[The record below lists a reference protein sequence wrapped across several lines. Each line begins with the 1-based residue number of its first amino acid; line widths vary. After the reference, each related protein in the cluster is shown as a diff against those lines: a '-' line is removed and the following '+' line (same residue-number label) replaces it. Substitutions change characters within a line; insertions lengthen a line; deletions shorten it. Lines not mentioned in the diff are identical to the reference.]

1 MVNKKYV
8 VIIIIVW
15 GLFLLVFMG
24 YKQFIFYTGTDVTLK
39 TVPVDPRDLFR
50 GEYVILNYTINSINL
65 DSILTIE
72 KSFKK
77 NDEIYLKL
85 EMNSKYA
92 KAIEVS
98 KNRFK
103 SGIGIKGVVSSWNE
117 NRLDVK
123 YGIETYFVRQG
134 KGKEIESK
142 IEKIDVVVTI
152 DKYGKA
158 LIKKLQFEDENID
171 ME

>member
-15 GLFLLVFMG
+15 GLFLLVFIAL
-24 YKQFIFYTGTDVTLK
+24 KQFTLYTGTDVTLK

-50 GEYVILNYTINSINL
+50 GDYVILNYTINSINL

-85 EMNSKYA
+85 DMNSKYA
-92 KAIEVS
+92 KPIEVS

-103 SGIGIKGVVSSWNE
+103 NGIAIKGVVSSWNG

-142 IEKIDVVVTI
+142 IEKIDVIVTV

-158 LIKKLQFEDENID
+158 LIKKLLFDDENID
-171 ME
+171 KK